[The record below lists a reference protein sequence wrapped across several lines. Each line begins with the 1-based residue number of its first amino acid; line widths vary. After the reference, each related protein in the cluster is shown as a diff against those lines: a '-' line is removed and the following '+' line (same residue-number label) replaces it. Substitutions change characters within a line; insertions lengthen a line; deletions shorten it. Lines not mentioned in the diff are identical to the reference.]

1 MMPEL
6 NGFQLLMK
14 IREKS
19 NIPVI
24 MLTARVASSDKVLSL
39 DMGADDYVT
48 KPFDPLELCARVKA
62 NIRRYQSAFTEAVPT
77 IIKAGCLELDAD
89 KCQLLKNGE
98 QVIITSTE
106 FKVLQLFMTNPNRV
120 FTKAQI
126 SAAGWGEKGFITELQ
141 QTSATIWCAVL
152 KEEVQGFLALRAA
165 GGQSEILNVAVAPLY
180 VRRGIGLSLLMH
192 ALDALRVQGVQ
203 QVSLEAAAE
212 NQPAN
217 NLYAKA
223 GFAIWGRRKDFYG
236 KGKDALIWGKEL

>member
-1 MMPEL
+1 MNKILLADDEAEVIELLQLYLEKDGFEIFTAKDGITALGIASTEKLDCAILDVMMPEL
-6 NGFQLLMK
+6 NGFQLLKK

-62 NIRRYQSAFTEAVPT
+62 NIRRYQSAFTETVPT

-126 SAAGWGEKGFITELQ
+126 SAAGWGENTYVEDNSIMVTLSK
-141 QTSATIWCAVL
+141 
-152 KEEVQGFLALRAA
+152 LRTKL
-165 GGQSEILNVAVAPLY
+165 GGEGWIKNIRGLGYRLEIQ
-180 VRRGIGLSLLMH
+180 
-192 ALDALRVQGVQ
+192 D
-203 QVSLEAAAE
+203 E
-212 NQPAN
+212 
-217 NLYAKA
+217 
-223 GFAIWGRRKDFYG
+223 
-236 KGKDALIWGKEL
+236 